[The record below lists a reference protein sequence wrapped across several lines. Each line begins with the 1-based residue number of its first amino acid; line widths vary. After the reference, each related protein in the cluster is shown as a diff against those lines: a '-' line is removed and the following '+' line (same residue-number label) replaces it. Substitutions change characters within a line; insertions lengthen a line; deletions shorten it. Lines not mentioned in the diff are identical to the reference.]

1 MNDAPRIAVLNEL
14 LAAEQQNLAPRL
26 FESTLFV
33 SRLDVEAYDVVRA
46 MAQACREHCAALTE
60 LILDLGGQPAP
71 RIGDVTTADLHFLE
85 LHYVLPRLIA
95 DQRFLEH
102 KYAIAAPR
110 LAADPGVAALVS
122 RVLDRHRRD
131 LGRIQSL
138 DARTTSEPGAQVT
151 GLD

>member
-1 MNDAPRIAVLNEL
+1 MNDAPLIAVLNEL

-60 LILDLGGQPAP
+60 LILEFGGQPAP
-71 RIGDVTTADLHFLE
+71 RTGDVTTADLHFLE

-95 DQRFLEH
+95 DQRFLE
-102 KYAIAAPR
+102 
-110 LAADPGVAALVS
+110 
-122 RVLDRHRRD
+122 
-131 LGRIQSL
+131 
-138 DARTTSEPGAQVT
+138 
-151 GLD
+151 

>member
-1 MNDAPRIAVLNEL
+1 MNDASLITVLNEL
-14 LAAEQQNLAPRL
+14 LAAEQRNLAPRL

-33 SRLDVEAYDVVRA
+33 SRLDVEAYDVVRT

-71 RIGDVTTADLHFLE
+71 RTGDVTTADLHFLE

-95 DQRFLEH
+95 DQRFLER
-102 KYAIAAPR
+102 KYAVAAPGV
-110 LAADPGVAALVS
+110 AAEPDAAALVS

-131 LGRIQSL
+131 LERIQSL
-138 DARTTSEPGAQVT
+138 NAHSISVP
-151 GLD
+151 

>member
-1 MNDAPRIAVLNEL
+1 MNDAPLIAVLNEL

-33 SRLDVEAYDVVRA
+33 SRLDVEAYDVVRT
-46 MAQACREHCAALTE
+46 MAQTCREHCSALTE

-71 RIGDVTTADLHFLE
+71 RTGDVTTADLHFLE

-95 DQRFLEH
+95 DQRLLEH
-102 KYAIAAPR
+102 KYSVAAPR
-110 LAADPGVAALVS
+110 VAAEPGAAALVS

-131 LGRIQSL
+131 LVRIQSL
-138 DARTTSEPGAQVT
+138 NARTTSEPEAQVK
-151 GLD
+151 

>member
-1 MNDAPRIAVLNEL
+1 MTNDTPVIVVLNEL

-71 RIGDVTTADLHFLE
+71 RTGDVTTADLHFLE
-85 LHYVLPRLIA
+85 LRHLLPRLIA
-95 DQRFLEH
+95 DQQTLER
-102 KYAIAAPR
+102 KYAVAAPR
-110 LAADPGVAALVS
+110 VAAQPRATALVI
-122 RVLDRHRRD
+122 RVLDRHQRD
-131 LGRIQSL
+131 LQQL
-138 DARTTSEPGAQVT
+138 RTLVVPAATKVG
-151 GLD
+151 